1 MKCEINRPFKLC
13 GCALFSVASVFVR
26 RSIGRV
32 CLLFSSRDCFLFI
45 YSLFS
50 LSFHFESMN
59 SFDFFHCFAHLHVSS
74 YNCVRIFVLII
85 RCFVRCCSL
94 CSVTRAKT
102 RRAHTYSLIVL
113 VSIISSV
120 RKNEVQSNWTAN
132 ARFFSVSFVWVCA
145 QRTAFGQL
153 YPCSHHFSS
162 FNYTVCSRKPMLIH
176 RNSKH
181 T

>member
-1 MKCEINRPFKLC
+1 MVVRFFLLPPFLSVVQSDA
-13 GCALFSVASVFVR
+13 CAYSFLRAIVFCSFILFFLSHF
-26 RSIGRV
+26 I
-32 CLLFSSRDCFLFI
+32 SSRWI
-45 YSLFS
+45 YSI
-50 LSFHFESMN
+50 
-59 SFDFFHCFAHLHVSS
+59 FFHCFAHLHVSS

>member
-1 MKCEINRPFKLC
+1 MWLC
-13 GCALFSVASVFVR
+13 AFFVASVFVR

-59 SFDFFHCFAHLHVSS
+59 SFDLFHCFAHLHVSS

-120 RKNEVQSNWTAN
+120 RKTRCNQTEQQMLDFFPYHLCECVHSAQHSAN
-132 ARFFSVSFVWVCA
+132 CTHV
-145 QRTAFGQL
+145 RTIFLVLIIPFAKEN
-153 YPCSHHFSS
+153 PCS
-162 FNYTVCSRKPMLIH
+162 YTEIPNTHK
-176 RNSKH
+176 
-181 T
+181 

>member
-1 MKCEINRPFKLC
+1 MKCKINRPFKLC

-120 RKNEVQSNWTAN
+120 RKNEVQSN
-132 ARFFSVSFVWVCA
+132 
-145 QRTAFGQL
+145 
-153 YPCSHHFSS
+153 
-162 FNYTVCSRKPMLIH
+162 
-176 RNSKH
+176 
-181 T
+181 

>member
-1 MKCEINRPFKLC
+1 MWLC
-13 GCALFSVASVFVR
+13 AFFVASVFVR

-32 CLLFSSRDCFLFI
+32 CLLFSSRDCFLFN

-120 RKNEVQSNWTAN
+120 RKTRCNQTEQQMLDFFPYHLCECVHSAQHSAN
-132 ARFFSVSFVWVCA
+132 CTHV
-145 QRTAFGQL
+145 RTIFLVLIIPFAKI
-153 YPCSHHFSS
+153 
-162 FNYTVCSRKPMLIH
+162 KPMHIH